1 MEEFKKVVEDI
12 VNQRYSRY
20 DELAVEQ
27 RNVQAGG

>member
-12 VNQRYSRY
+12 ATLLYSRY

-27 RNVQAGG
+27 RNVQAGE